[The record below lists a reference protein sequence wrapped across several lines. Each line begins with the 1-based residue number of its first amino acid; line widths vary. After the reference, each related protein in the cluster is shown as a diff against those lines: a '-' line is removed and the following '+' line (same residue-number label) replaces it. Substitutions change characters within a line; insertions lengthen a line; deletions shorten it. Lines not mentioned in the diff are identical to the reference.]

1 MVIFYLYWIWVIFG
15 IISGILFKL
24 MFKEYDESSIGIS
37 GWVILLYLVLN
48 FIPLLNW
55 CTGITVMIIGFHDYY
70 TKDWVKNSWIVK
82 ALIKK
87 Y

>member
-1 MVIFYLYWIWVIFG
+1 MEIFCLYWIWVIFG

-24 MFKEYDESSIGIS
+24 MFKEYDGRSIGIS

-55 CTGITVMIIGFHDYY
+55 FTGIIVMTIGFHDYY

-82 ALIKK
+82 VLTKK